1 MSAVIVEREIPTE
14 GPYEG
19 KLAAIAASALQ
30 APFGLKPVWREPLAK
45 HTSVRVG
52 GPADL
57 LIRVRSQ
64 EALRLV
70 AAEAYTQAIPFRV
83 IGDGTNLIAAESGF
97 RGLVIRSHG
106 GERRLCD
113 DGVSVWADAGCSLI
127 STARWTAGL
136 GLSGLEGAATI
147 PGTVGGAVVN
157 NAGAYG
163 WTAADSV
170 VRIRVLDRH
179 GERWMYPDE
188 MRYSYRTSTLK
199 KQPGYAVVLGTEMR
213 LTPGDADCI
222 LATIQSRLETRQRT
236 QPTAPSSGSVF
247 RNPAGRSAWKLIDE
261 AGMRGK
267 ERGGAHVS
275 ALHTNFI
282 INGGSATAN
291 DVLALIREIEEAVR
305 SRLHISLQREIELFG
320 EWEE

>member
-1 MSAVIVEREIPTE
+1 
-14 GPYEG
+14 
-19 KLAAIAASALQ
+19 
-30 APFGLKPVWREPLAK
+30 
-45 HTSVRVG
+45 
-52 GPADL
+52 
-57 LIRVRSQ
+57 
-64 EALRLV
+64 
-70 AAEAYTQAIPFRV
+70 
-83 IGDGTNLIAAESGF
+83 
-97 RGLVIRSHG
+97 
-106 GERRLCD
+106 
-113 DGVSVWADAGCSLI
+113 
-127 STARWTAGL
+127 
-136 GLSGLEGAATI
+136 
-147 PGTVGGAVVN
+147 
-157 NAGAYG
+157 
-163 WTAADSV
+163 ADSV